1 MDRIENSKVAEV
13 FNNYPEDMRKKL
25 MFLRQLTLET
35 ASEIEGINKLEETL
49 IGESLFLRKL
59 VLGIPAQASGKNLTR
74 PLMPSAPQPSCV
86 RATSPHD
93 RKLGAGYVAL
103 PQMTG
108 RRFGKPFILSPPTL
122 ALRFRQNNGPT
133 PTGDYQPSRSL
144 SMADSEWGEPS
155 YLVKGGSTIRMDWKK
170 ANPEQYAMYFH
181 CKTKLVDTFKELY
194 QDVFKFEGNRA
205 IIL

>member
-1 MDRIENSKVAEV
+1 MGN
-13 FNNYPEDMRKKL
+13 
-25 MFLRQLTLET
+25 RQSYHPKRTDLY
-35 ASEIEGINKLEETL
+35 KR
-49 IGESLFLRKL
+49 GESLFLRKL

-86 RATSPHD
+86 RATSPHH

-144 SMADSEWGEPS
+144 SMADSGGVNIVVKLFRQLEINNPPILQRFFVCLWSCCVERIAS
-155 YLVKGGSTIRMDWKK
+155 YVTEAIRSKTDKK
-170 ANPEQYAMYFH
+170 ASKVGGLFVAR
-181 CKTKLVDTFKELY
+181 CLKGK
-194 QDVFKFEGNRA
+194 
-205 IIL
+205 